1 MSVLR
6 FAEDFSRL
14 VMSYMKENLNLKK
27 SKPNN
32 VIVPLTNEQIAYT
45 VHHVLRA
52 LGIKDSENDNDNEF
66 ETKDLNQGSDISKPI
81 PIISKINDTE
91 NNENTYRSENRSHL
105 AVTDSGLSFSDTS
118 LKTNEKEA
126 ENSLNIL
133 QNEKKFISRSN
144 PMICTIGR
152 SDTFCKEDQKINDD
166 IQEDVFENSFCSSL
180 NDIFI
185 QSLEEIRESAVNI
198 TLKIDDLKKQ
208 ASKQTQQ
215 SYPNSLLNFNRT
227 STITKKG
234 PTKIRRSLT
243 TFSGTSVSSK
253 THVVEKEDTLPDR
266 RKSTGGACSITPK
279 KLSTKLDSSVSKL
292 DGLYNKMSPSLIPK
306 NPKYA
311 HVKST
316 IPKPTFITKKKP

>member
-133 QNEKKFISRSN
+133 QNEKK
-144 PMICTIGR
+144 
-152 SDTFCKEDQKINDD
+152 
-166 IQEDVFENSFCSSL
+166 EDVFENSFCSSL